1 MHRAVVFAIC
11 VALSQQ
17 CDVNIAYSTASAG
30 QVVQACYPQK
40 VCATVAT
47 GQSHNAQLVTQD
59 QYDTCTA
66 PAYTAPAQVYSGG
79 STIELSAPSPGQT
92 HYHMCTLTG
101 HCSAGA
107 KFRVV
112 CDAVSTTAAASSD
125 ATRGTPSATWAAL
138 GLGVAALLAV

>member
-40 VCATVAT
+40 VCATVVT

-66 PAYTAPAQVYSGG
+66 AAYTAPAPVHSGG
-79 STIELSAPSPGQT
+79 TTIELSAPNQGET
-92 HYHMCTLTG
+92 HYHICTLPG

-107 KFRVV
+107 KFQLT
-112 CDAVSTTAAASSD
+112 CPALSATTAASSD
-125 ATRGTPSATWAAL
+125 ATRGTPSSTWAAL
-138 GLGVAALLAV
+138 GLGASALLAV